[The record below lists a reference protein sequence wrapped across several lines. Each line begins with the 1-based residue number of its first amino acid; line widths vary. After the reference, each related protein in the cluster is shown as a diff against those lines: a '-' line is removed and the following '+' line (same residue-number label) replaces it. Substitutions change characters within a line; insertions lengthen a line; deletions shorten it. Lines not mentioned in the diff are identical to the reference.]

1 MFPKKIIGRYKGNEP
16 DGITVGSI
24 TFKPGVSVECNVDE
38 EMYLLISK
46 FVAEGLFELFE
57 FASIDD
63 IKKLDL
69 EINLINDNLRIIN
82 EDIDN
87 IDADILGVKLDINDI
102 QESLIKVNE
111 DIDNTNTDVLGIK
124 LDIDDMQESLVKVK
138 DDITNLRQSISDTDS
153 EILEVL
159 NQISVM
165 GNNISSVLNTLKDTE
180 ANFNEQIEL
189 IKNRLIELENK

>member
-1 MFPKKIIGRYKGNEP
+1 MFPKKLIVRYKGNEP
-16 DGITVGSI
+16 NGITVGSI
-24 TFKPGVSVECNVDE
+24 TFKPNVNVECNVDE

-57 FASIDD
+57 FASIND

-69 EINLINDNLRIIN
+69 EINLINDNLRII
-82 EDIDN
+82 
-87 IDADILGVKLDINDI
+87 
-102 QESLIKVNE
+102 NE